1 MFSSQSFCSVATR
14 AFEVLPKWCGVGGMT
29 GGIGWVSEVVV
40 CFGVEVCFF
49 GVFSLDRVPAV
60 GGTTL
65 IGFFAD
71 FGGSLK

>member
-1 MFSSQSFCSVATR
+1 MATR
-14 AFEVLPKWCGVGGMT
+14 AFEVLPERCGVGGMT

-40 CFGVEVCFF
+40 CFGVEVRFF
-49 GVFSLDRVPAV
+49 GVFSRDGVPAV

-71 FGGSLK
+71 FGGSLE